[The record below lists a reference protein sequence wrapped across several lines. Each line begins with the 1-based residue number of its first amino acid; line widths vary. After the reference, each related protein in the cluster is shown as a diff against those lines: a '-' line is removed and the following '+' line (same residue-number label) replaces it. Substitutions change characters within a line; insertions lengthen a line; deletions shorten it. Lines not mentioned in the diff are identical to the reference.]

1 MTSHYDIRAW
11 GEMIKFSHT
20 VFAMP
25 FALMAV
31 FLAARNLPGRLP
43 SAAQFILIILCMVA
57 ARSYAMTFNRIA
69 DADIDARNPRT
80 RERHIPAGRIS
91 RDEAWRFL
99 YICAAAFAV
108 ACAGF
113 LFFCENPWP
122 LLLSAPTLALLAA
135 YSYAKRVTYLA
146 HYVLGA
152 AIAFAPTAAWIAIH
166 PASIGWTA
174 LALSGVVL
182 FWIAGFDIIYA
193 CQDVDIDR
201 RDGLFSTPAR
211 FGVARALLWSRTSH
225 VLAVAML
232 IAVGLLAG
240 LGMLYWAAVAL
251 TALLLIVEQWIVRPD
266 DLSKINLAFFTLNGV
281 VSLVLGAAAIID
293 MIWISGS

>member
-1 MTSHYDIRAW
+1 MTSHYHIRAW
-11 GEMIKFSHT
+11 GEMIKFSHS

-31 FLAARNLPGRLP
+31 FLAARNLHGKLP
-43 SAAQFILIILCMVA
+43 SAEQFILIILCMVA

-99 YICAAAFAV
+99 HICAGAFAA

-113 LFFCENPWP
+113 LFFCGNPWP

-166 PASIGWTA
+166 PASLGWTA

-201 RDGLFSTPAR
+201 RDGLHSTPAR
-211 FGVARALLWSRTSH
+211 FGVARALLLSRASH
-225 VLAVAML
+225 VLAVALL

-240 LGMLYWAAVAL
+240 LGMLYWAAVGL
-251 TALLLIVEQWIVRPD
+251 TTLLLIVEQSIVKPN
-266 DLSKINLAFFTLNGV
+266 DLSKVNLAFFTLNGV

-293 MIWISGS
+293 MLWISGG